1 MFDIYLIV
9 RDDKRYPNGRRLT
22 FGTKHFD
29 KMKRIVLE
37 HQKRG
42 SRIEVTFPTGEVHI
56 FGC

>member
-1 MFDIYLIV
+1 MFQILLIV
-9 RDDKRYPNGRRLT
+9 RDDKRYPNGRSLSYV
-22 FGTKHFD
+22 TKHFD

>member
-1 MFDIYLIV
+1 MFEICLIV
-9 RDDKRYPNGRRLT
+9 RDDKRYPSGRRLRYA
-22 FGTKHFD
+22 TKRFD

-42 SRIEVTFPTGEVHI
+42 SRIEVTFPTGEVNI